1 MTFIIKP
8 IVTEKM
14 TKVTEKSSADKKV
27 VVPANRAEAKGAT
40 EEKISYTVKKNGQEI
55 KKEKTVYS
63 YTKPAQAKY
72 GFLVKPE
79 ANKLQIKAEIEA
91 RYNVTVEDVNTMN
104 YAGKRSARYTKAGL
118 IKGQKNDAKKAIV
131 TLKAGEE
138 IDFYSNI

>member
-55 KKEKTVYS
+55 KKEKTCRKNARLS
-63 YTKPAQAKY
+63 IAY
-72 GFLVKPE
+72 G
-79 ANKLQIKAEIEA
+79 
-91 RYNVTVEDVNTMN
+91 
-104 YAGKRSARYTKAGL
+104 
-118 IKGQKNDAKKAIV
+118 
-131 TLKAGEE
+131 
-138 IDFYSNI
+138 